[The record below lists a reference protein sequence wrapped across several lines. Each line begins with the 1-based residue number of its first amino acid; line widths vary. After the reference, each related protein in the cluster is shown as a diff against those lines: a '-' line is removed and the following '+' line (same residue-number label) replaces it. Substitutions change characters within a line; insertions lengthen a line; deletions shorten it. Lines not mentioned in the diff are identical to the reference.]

1 MITGVLTLIGMLLY
15 DMIKRMK
22 NIVWIFGCLL
32 LFFCGC
38 TAEENVSGSL
48 SGDMVSVRMLAA
60 AMSEGE
66 VSDVE
71 TQINEV
77 IGYRFEDGMLKEVFS
92 SMKPDASGILQ
103 FKPSETKGTVY
114 FLVNASGIIRNV
126 DFQVGQ
132 TTLEDF
138 QNLEAT
144 SGEMTEKGMVMSG
157 QYSLGEELTSS
168 TVVLKRSVSRIDLDA
183 SFEGVQVTRVVIRD
197 IAQKG
202 YVSEQSEMRIPS
214 ETELVDLE
222 KDFGSEPFV
231 GKKETLF
238 YLCEQGTGTHA
249 VEIQMTMAD
258 GAWHRLKA
266 TLPALKRN
274 TIYTLKVYG
283 NGADARV
290 EVLTDDW
297 SEGDSSESGQVLKGL
312 VDTSASQ
319 LSAGVTVNLRG
330 DTVQVPYW
338 KSSFRLA
345 LKAETGAEVVING
358 VADGVKVET
367 QPVSRGLQ
375 RIAEVS
381 VESHKKMPGSI
392 QEYIYLDVYEEHI
405 HTGRVVLAFMPNPV
419 KLTGRLGFDGDAV
432 CDFATYTD
440 GELGTFVLPEGKI
453 LRVEID
459 ENEAPWMKVV
469 ATETARTYRILAGW
483 KPNDPLADGR
493 VQEARLVVSDTDG
506 SNRDVYTVKR
516 QNWGLPVVN
525 VNGTWWC
532 KYNLRGNVKNF
543 SDQILVNDD
552 PVSDGSKLFS
562 YLQTCTDDELL
573 QIMGD
578 QYQAGNPDGLK
589 LVYDGESFYHEG
601 YQSSVSANWGT
612 MAPTTMA
619 PDGYQIPD
627 YNNFRFFTW
636 GEDCNLGYFNP
647 GAFNN
652 NLGQRLNFSVAER
665 NLSVNGVSYGIV
677 GLYDFD
683 YDNAHWTILGL
694 GHQWDEKSIETMT
707 VLFATYGNANK
718 TWLIEGYPK
727 SENRGNW
734 FKYANNNTSKTRTI
748 RCIKTPVEYIYE

>member
-1 MITGVLTLIGMLLY
+1 MNTVQLQDMVKDLKNVLWVCSCL
-15 DMIKRMK
+15 
-22 NIVWIFGCLL
+22 FLL
-32 LFFCGC
+32 LCGC
-38 TAEENVSGSL
+38 TAEEGVQDALPEGT
-48 SGDMVSVRMLAA
+48 VEVRLLASR
-60 AMSEGE
+60 MTEGE
-66 VSDVE
+66 VSDAE
-71 TQINEV
+71 CRINEV
-77 IGYRFEDGMLKEVFS
+77 VCFRFEDGVLQEIFDSLTPDTEGFYLLKPAE
-92 SMKPDASGILQ
+92 I
-103 FKPSETKGTVY
+103 KGTLY
-114 FLVNASGIIRNV
+114 FLANAAEIVRTAG
-126 DFQVGQ
+126 FQIGN
-132 TTLEDF
+132 TTLSEF
-138 QNLEAT
+138 MNLQAT
-144 SGEMTEKGMVMSG
+144 AAEMTVDGMVMSG
-157 QYSLGEELTSS
+157 QVDLDSKSFVS
-168 TVVLKRSVSRIDLDA
+168 TVALKRSVSRIDLDA
-183 SFEGVQVTRVVIRD
+183 SLEGVKVNSLTISQILPV
-197 IAQKG
+197 G
-202 YVSEQSEMRIPS
+202 YVNEQSVLRVP
-214 ETELVDLE
+214 ETVESVE
-222 KDFGSEPFV
+222 VKKDFGNNPFSN
-231 GKKETLF
+231 KKETLF
-238 YLCEQGTGTHA
+238 YLCEQGAEPHA
-249 VEIQMTMAD
+249 VEILMTTAD
-258 GAWHRLKA
+258 GVWHRLKA

-274 TIYTLKVYG
+274 AIYTLKVYG
-283 NGADARV
+283 NGADVQV

-297 SEGDSSESGQVLKGL
+297 SEGNSSDSGQILKGL
-312 VDTSASQ
+312 VDSAASQ
-319 LSAGVTVNLRG
+319 LSGGVTVNLRG

-405 HTGRVVLAFMPNPV
+405 HTGRVVLVFMPNPV
-419 KLTGRLGFDGDAV
+419 KLTGRLSFDGDAV

-453 LRVEID
+453 LNVEID
-459 ENEAPWMKVV
+459 GNEAPWMKVV
-469 ATETARTYRILAGW
+469 AAETARTYRVLAGW

-506 SNRDVYTVKR
+506 NNRDVYTVKR

-525 VNGTWWC
+525 MNGVWWC
-532 KYNLRGNVKNF
+532 KYNLRGNVKDF
-543 SDQILVNDD
+543 SDQILVKDD
-552 PVSDGSKLFS
+552 PAADGSQLFS
-562 YLQTCTDDELL
+562 YLQTCSDDELL
-573 QIMGD
+573 RVMGD

-589 LVYDGESFYHEG
+589 LMYDGVSFYHVG

-612 MAPTTMA
+612 MSPTTMA
-619 PDGYQIPD
+619 PDGYQIPGYD
-627 YNNFRFFTW
+627 NFRFFAW
-636 GEDCNLGYFNP
+636 GEDCNLGYYNP

-665 NLSVNGVSYGIV
+665 NLSVDGVSYGII

-683 YDNAHWTILGL
+683 YSDTHWTIWGL

-718 TWLIEGYPK
+718 TWLMEGYPK
-727 SENRGNW
+727 SDGRGNW